1 MGIQSQDSNL
11 ELNSNV
17 NERGEYDLAVLHF
30 FCLWRL
36 DQSNQTMSTLLQAA
50 PADSQTTASEP
61 SCSQSDCN
69 SLIGRHAQRGA
80 HGVDVIM
87 SSVYGPIGEEQIMY
101 EGWTLKQSRW
111 IGQWRR
117 RWLVLTPLRLV
128 FFSSERGYRHDE
140 LPTEAHHVSGIH
152 SARTL
157 TDDAE
162 IATAAGAAPLAC
174 MMPGSR
180 SSLDLGHVIVQLATA
195 ERSLLLLVGIEGFGD
210 EEREQEA
217 EKLITAVVNAS
228 SHPALGRHGDFA
240 AEECDDTTSNELSKG
255 SRSPKRPP
263 LQSLMQGGRQDSACA
278 SASPR
283 APLTLA
289 TRRSSLDSVQSES
302 DLPGTPVAIFND
314 RGRVSLWV
322 DHEPPSVP
330 HIAPSNV
337 PFTEASAKPST
348 VASSAV
354 SSATSNPAKRQMKDD
369 HWIRP
374 KQPNS
379 PVVEQSAS
387 KEQRLVGPATDLS
400 AVQEEDGIAPRA
412 LRPSQ
417 EASGADSS
425 RSQSKTDARSRFKKA
440 LGHVAIY
447 YSKGGDEIAQP
458 SISRAGSASSVDS
471 ESDTASSESDQA
483 ISETDVIKYSG
494 SFQRGKR
501 FSSEERNLATKTAQT
516 WLEEKLNEE
525 SRDTMKEELSETL
538 RDELAAQVLTV
549 LPRARKRR

>member
-1 MGIQSQDSNL
+1 
-11 ELNSNV
+11 
-17 NERGEYDLAVLHF
+17 
-30 FCLWRL
+30 
-36 DQSNQTMSTLLQAA
+36 MSAFLQAA
-50 PADSQTTASEP
+50 LADAKTTASES

-69 SLIGRHAQRGA
+69 SLIGRHAQHGA

-117 RWLVLTPLRLV
+117 RWLVLTPSRLV
-128 FFSSERGYRHDE
+128 FFSSERGYRHNE

-152 SARTL
+152 RARTL

-210 EEREQEA
+210 EVREQEA
-217 EKLITAVVNAS
+217 EKLITAVVDAS

-240 AEECDDTTSNELSKG
+240 AGESDDTTSNELSKS

-263 LQSLMQGGRQDSACA
+263 LQSLMQGGRPDSA

-283 APLTLA
+283 APLTFGNSSFIFRLRA
-289 TRRSSLDSVQSES
+289 IRIRPAGYSCGDIQRSRSR
-302 DLPGTPVAIFND
+302 F
-314 RGRVSLWV
+314 LWV
-322 DHEPPSVP
+322 DHQPPSVP
-330 HIAPSNV
+330 HIASSTV

-379 PVVEQSAS
+379 PIVEQYAS
-387 KEQRLVGPATDLS
+387 NEQRLVGPTTDLS
-400 AVQEEDGIAPRA
+400 AVQEEDGIASRA

-417 EASGADSS
+417 EASVADSS
-425 RSQSKTDARSRFKKA
+425 ISQSKTDARSRFKKA

-549 LPRARKRR
+549 LPQARKRR

>member
-1 MGIQSQDSNL
+1 
-11 ELNSNV
+11 
-17 NERGEYDLAVLHF
+17 
-30 FCLWRL
+30 
-36 DQSNQTMSTLLQAA
+36 MSAFLQAA
-50 PADSQTTASEP
+50 LADAKTTASES

-69 SLIGRHAQRGA
+69 SLIGRHAQHGA

-117 RWLVLTPLRLV
+117 RWLVLTPSRLV
-128 FFSSERGYRHDE
+128 FFSSERGYRHNE

-152 SARTL
+152 RARTL

-180 SSLDLGHVIVQLATA
+180 LSLDLGHVIVQLATA

-210 EEREQEA
+210 EVREQEA
-217 EKLITAVVNAS
+217 EKLITAVVDAS

-240 AEECDDTTSNELSKG
+240 AGESDDTTSNELSKS

-263 LQSLMQGGRQDSACA
+263 LQSLMQGGRPDSA

-322 DHEPPSVP
+322 DHQPPSVP
-330 HIAPSNV
+330 HIAPSTV

-379 PVVEQSAS
+379 PIVEQYAS
-387 KEQRLVGPATDLS
+387 NEQRLVGPTTDLS
-400 AVQEEDGIAPRA
+400 AVQEEDGIASRA

-425 RSQSKTDARSRFKKA
+425 ISQSKTDARSRFKKA